1 MGDVVERYAQRDVGN
16 REGDSAIGN
25 TSSQRRSRRGW
36 RRCSVH
42 TGQTRNTR
50 IDGRWWQ
57 GLRDSHGQS
66 GVEFQDDIDPRLGFI
81 NWVQFLALLR
91 QVIHCLAD
99 GCILEFEPGNDR
111 PFEFFLK
118 SVDFAR
124 IPFLRHKVAQRRVDI
139 EFPHR
144 IRPRLGHA
152 LQVAPPCF
160 EGTDGMKITLGL
172 ADFLHQ
178 HPRGLVVRVDIQD
191 SFAPLEGDVV
201 AIGFEVALGLD
212 EELFDILHVFAVAWP
227 DGLVVVIGIF
237 EVGEDENGLP
247 AARVVA
253 LVGDDAQRAFGVL
266 VAAFGDALFG
276 QPAARRA
283 KAPERPVIGR
293 PGEFGVW
300 DKIAGKLVARRG
312 LFVVADLH
320 GRIRVFEHLLAPPM
334 IVLTTQQLLLRGA
347 LNATLGEGKRR
358 SNDHRRGEERGD
370 SGSERGSGHGCDRLV
385 GCDWSK
391 FAPGRPGAAWELRG

>member
-1 MGDVVERYAQRDVGN
+1 ME
-16 REGDSAIGN
+16 
-25 TSSQRRSRRGW
+25 
-36 RRCSVH
+36 
-42 TGQTRNTR
+42 
-50 IDGRWWQ
+50 
-57 GLRDSHGQS
+57 
-66 GVEFQDDIDPRLGFI
+66 
-81 NWVQFLALLR
+81 
-91 QVIHCLAD
+91 
-99 GCILEFEPGNDR
+99 
-111 PFEFFLK
+111 
-118 SVDFAR
+118 
-124 IPFLRHKVAQRRVDI
+124 
-139 EFPHR
+139 
-144 IRPRLGHA
+144 
-152 LQVAPPCF
+152 
-160 EGTDGMKITLGL
+160 ITLGL

-191 SFAPLEGDVV
+191 LFAPLEGDVV

-212 EELFDILHVFAVAWP
+212 EELFDFLHVGAVAWP

-253 LVGDDAQRAFGVL
+253 LVGDDAQRAFGVR

-276 QPAARRA
+276 QPATRRA

-293 PGEFGVW
+293 PGEFGVR

-320 GRIRVFEHLLAPPM
+320 GRIRVFEHLLAPPLV
-334 IVLTTQQLLLRGA
+334 VLTTRQLLLRGT

-370 SGSERGSGHGCDRLV
+370 SGSERGFGHGCDRLV